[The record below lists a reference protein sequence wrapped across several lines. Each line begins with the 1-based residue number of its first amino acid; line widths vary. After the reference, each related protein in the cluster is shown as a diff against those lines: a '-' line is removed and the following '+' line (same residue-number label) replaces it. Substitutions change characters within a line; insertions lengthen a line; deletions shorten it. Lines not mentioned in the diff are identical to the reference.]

1 MYVFLLQYTD
11 VVGTKYSTYLGKNV
25 FPKTAGGSDMRVYL
39 LLVGKYNSY
48 FVFSQISSQNFHIS

>member
-1 MYVFLLQYTD
+1 MGKTKSTIVNVFFFFYTD

-39 LLVGKYNSY
+39 L
-48 FVFSQISSQNFHIS
+48 